1 MNDIVERL
9 RRLPEF
15 FEPSNRLGLEAA
27 DEIERMRDTID
38 GEADESASTIAH
50 LNSEINWQKGR
61 AEAAEAKLSKAVEA
75 LEAIKRGGFNGA
87 STWLQGIARAT
98 LKEIGGDDA

>member
-1 MNDIVERL
+1 MKDIVERL
-9 RRLPEF
+9 RDCHA
-15 FEPSNRLGLEAA
+15 NYDCIGEAA
-27 DEIERMRDTID
+27 DEIER
-38 GEADESASTIAH
+38 
-50 LNSEINWQKGR
+50 LQ
-61 AEAAEAKLSKAVEA
+61 AKLSKAVEA